1 LIYLLSAAI
10 ISRKKLKIS
19 SGKNGKGP
27 IFNITIW
34 AALKHLKK
42 YMFQFKFAG
51 NTYELWNCEGVN
63 ICRARKKIDSR
74 PAIQQP
80 K

>member
-1 LIYLLSAAI
+1 MLCETE
-10 ISRKKLKIS
+10 LKIS

-42 YMFQFKFAG
+42 YMFQFKFGG
-51 NTYELWNCEGVN
+51 NTYELWNCDGVN
-63 ICRARKKIDSR
+63 IGRARKKKDSR
-74 PAIQQP
+74 PAIQRP